1 MAASKSHILLILDL
15 DETLI
20 YATRSKLDIGEPA
33 YVDPYYVYR
42 RPGLQAFLEGIND
55 YFDIAIWSSADDAY
69 VHDIVKEVIPETIP
83 LKFVWGRSRCSMKR
97 NDLDEYYFEK
107 RLDKV
112 KKQGYRMEHI
122 LIVDD
127 TREKSRSNYGNAV
140 HITEYTGQAE
150 DLELSLLMKYLI
162 SLKDTEN
169 VRTMEKR
176 GWRNNLQD
184 Q

>member
-1 MAASKSHILLILDL
+1 MAAPKSDILLILDL

-20 YATRSKLDIGEPA
+20 YATKSKLAINELA
-33 YVDPYYVYR
+33 YVDPYYVYG
-42 RPGLQAFLEGIND
+42 RPGLQDFLQGINEH
-55 YFDIAIWSSADDAY
+55 FDIAIWSSADDAY
-69 VHDIVKEVIPETIP
+69 VQEIVKEIIPDTIS

-97 NDLDEYYFEK
+97 NELDEYYFEK

-127 TREKSRSNYGNAV
+127 TREKSRSNYGNAI
-140 HITEYTGQAE
+140 HIAEYTGQAE

-176 GWRNNLQD
+176 GWRNNL
-184 Q
+184 